1 MSEGSSS
8 EAVDSDSKPGM
19 SIGCHWAW
27 EATDRAEGDS
37 LKGVGCW
44 ERWHWLLCWWEHA
57 GNTQRGH
64 RLLIFWIP
72 LQNRLGQLLV
82 FRLHCLGNENS
93 TLPLFVGA
101 ESDPRGYGLSCLKP
115 GVDIGEL
122 VRVSGGSYY
131 DLINGPDSGG

>member
-1 MSEGSSS
+1 MLEIHRGGTGCSSS
-8 EAVDSDSKPGM
+8 GSPCRTGLVSFWSLGFIA
-19 SIGCHWAW
+19 WA
-27 EATDRAEGDS
+27 
-37 LKGVGCW
+37 
-44 ERWHWLLCWWEHA
+44 
-57 GNTQRGH
+57 
-64 RLLIFWIP
+64 
-72 LQNRLGQLLV
+72 
-82 FRLHCLGNENS
+82 